1 MKFQQIHTWE
11 LSPQEAIDIQNTLKS
26 KVVRSNELGKV
37 SHVAGVDVGFENG
50 AAFAAAA
57 VLNFPS
63 LKLEEY
69 AISRAPAT
77 FPYIPGLLSFR
88 EMPAVLAALEKLAT
102 PPDLILCDGQ
112 GIAHPRGFGIACHIG
127 VVTGIASIGVAKTRL
142 IGSHGEV
149 ANEKGAWTPLTHKG
163 ETVGAV
169 LRTRRG
175 VKPVYIS
182 IGHKIDL
189 ETAISCVMAAVTK
202 YRLPETT
209 RWAHRLASTKR
220 ETSEG

>member
-1 MKFQQIHTWE
+1 MKFQQTHTWE
-11 LSPQEAIDIQNTLKS
+11 LSPQEAIDIQNTLKN
-26 KVVRSNELGKV
+26 KVIRSNELGKI

-57 VLNFPS
+57 VLNFSS

-88 EMPAVLAALEKLAT
+88 EMPAALAALEKLAT

-127 VVTGIASIGVAKTRL
+127 IITGIASIGVAKTRL

-149 ANEKGAWTPLTHKG
+149 ANEKGAWAPLTHKG